1 MKSDV
6 IRKRSR
12 HDARRASINGG
23 PEDSPSTSP
32 GPSLRSSPVREVSPT
47 LAPDSTTQLS
57 YDFEDSDSF
66 RAISAPSA
74 SELMGALGAIANSGG
89 GSVNHIAGGS
99 DTTHGGGGLYPTPS
113 SPYNH
118 TLSNAL
124 TSSSSVM
131 SLYPG
136 PYHPD
141 YLMQMYNVP
150 SDALPFSSVDNV
162 EIDSGISPKSNKR

>member
-1 MKSDV
+1 MKSDI

-23 PEDSPSTSP
+23 PEDSPPT
-32 GPSLRSSPVREVSPT
+32 SPVREVSFI

-74 SELMGALGAIANSGG
+74 SQLMSALGTIANTGG
-89 GSVNHIAGGS
+89 GSVNHIGGGS

-113 SPYNH
+113 SP
-118 TLSNAL
+118 
-124 TSSSSVM
+124 M
-131 SLYPG
+131 
-136 PYHPD
+136 
-141 YLMQMYNVP
+141 
-150 SDALPFSSVDNV
+150 
-162 EIDSGISPKSNKR
+162 R